1 MFVYK
6 RYEYPIDI
14 KLLLYYGPYERR
26 VGIFTDSMFAII
38 VGFDVKGHRAT
49 SPLVK
54 ILGDPNLSPANFP
67 ETPPEYRRK
76 ALAQPLVG
84 I

>member
-49 SPLVK
+49 SPLV
-54 ILGDPNLSPANFP
+54 
-67 ETPPEYRRK
+67 
-76 ALAQPLVG
+76 
-84 I
+84 